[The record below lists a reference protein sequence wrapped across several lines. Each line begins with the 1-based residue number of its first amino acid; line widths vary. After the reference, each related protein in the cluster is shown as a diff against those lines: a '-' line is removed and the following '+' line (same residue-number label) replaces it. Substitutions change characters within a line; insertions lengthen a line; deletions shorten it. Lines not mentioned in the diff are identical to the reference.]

1 MSQAFSSIEM
11 LEGSL
16 GLTQPATAL
25 QPERFQTQLIDN
37 ISAALLRQ
45 PSPPCLLRA
54 PTGAGK
60 TLVISQVLQRVGAQR
75 DVLWFWFVPFVTL
88 VGQTLD
94 ALLQQ
99 APALSPTLYAQGRNQ
114 DVGAGTVLIS
124 TAQAVA
130 RAQWRTK
137 GYDADGDDD
146 VRTLAAVLARARA
159 KGLQIGLVVD
169 EAHIGLDKGTEFGK
183 FAHWLAAD
191 YLLMATAT
199 PKDQRLTDFLA
210 HAGYSAQQHFAVSRD
225 EVVHAR
231 LNKQYIEAVVYSL
244 GAGLAQVTDLRRTVL
259 RQAWARNVRIGQLL
273 QQHGVVCEPLL
284 LVQVANGE
292 HTVDEA
298 AQELQRDCQV
308 PPAAIGKHSAD
319 EPDPVLMA
327 AIANDTTK
335 RVLIFKQS
343 AGTGFDAPRAF
354 VLASTKPVNDVDFAM
369 QFIGRVMRVA
379 RPVRDAF
386 PKPMDIPEELNT
398 AYVYLGNQQAQA
410 GFETAVQATAAVK
423 SQLEG
428 QTEKLMTRHTVAGGV
443 VYTNRPTDQAPLTYA
458 MALPDADTSV
468 QVPPHLEYDRSIP
481 STPESLFVHTEGAAH
496 GGQDLFGGTEWA
508 LDTVVPEPATA
519 QTPRQ
524 LRPHTR
530 EGVLRALDENRLKTF
545 ARRPDL
551 ATLRSSLQR
560 EDKPDFVDLSKITLK
575 VAQAL
580 PLSDS
585 LVQTAIAAALNRTHG
600 KELHKELTKGQGYTL
615 DVQVVLDRQ
624 GLAREAMAALQ
635 VLPHAEEEDYRIV
648 VQTLCARLQ
657 STLDQA
663 CASLEVMPQDP
674 ERVRLARD
682 AAHWVIR
689 ESAQDLREAIFA
701 EVALQARL
709 VDAQPLPD
717 VMIFPQDIALE
728 PSAKNIYGVLP
739 PSTEDA
745 QDVESVLFMDER
757 HWWVDQIFVLSDG
770 TPLSVGRY
778 DGAVKLNNLE
788 RDFARALD
796 GADFVHWWHRNPDK
810 KPYAVRVVRAEHEH
824 YFYPDFVVC
833 VVHTPGDAPMQRLL
847 ETKESTKDAARK
859 AKHFPAVFGK
869 VLFLTPDGNR
879 LRWVNDEGGLG
890 DVVRLA
896 DMESVRKR
904 LVETRPACP

>member
-1 MSQAFSSIEM
+1 MSSADASPPVLTTQM
-11 LEGSL
+11 LETSL
-16 GLTQPATAL
+16 GLKVQATAL
-25 QPERFQTQLIDN
+25 QPEDFQARLIDN
-37 ISAALLRQ
+37 VSTALLRD

-60 TLVISQVLQRVGAQR
+60 TFVISQVLQRVGAQR

-94 ALLQQ
+94 SLLQH
-99 APALSPTLYAQGRNQ
+99 APGVSPTLFSQGRNQ

-124 TAQAVA
+124 TAQGVA

-146 VRTLAAVLARARA
+146 VRTLAALLARARA
-159 KGLQIGLVVD
+159 RGLQVGLVVD
-169 EAHIGLDKGTEFGK
+169 EAHIGLDKSTEFGK
-183 FAHWLAAD
+183 FAHWLQAD

-210 HAGYSAQQHFAVSRD
+210 HAGYSGQEHFAVSRD
-225 EVVHAR
+225 EVVAAR

-244 GAGLAQVTDLRRTVL
+244 GASMAQVTDLRRTVL
-259 RQAWARNVRIGQLL
+259 RQAWARNVLIAKLL
-273 QQHGVVCEPLL
+273 EQQGVTSVPLL

-292 HTVDEA
+292 HSVDEA
-298 AQELQRDCQV
+298 AADLMRHCNV
-308 PPAAIGKHSAD
+308 PPEAIGKHSSD

-327 AIANDTTK
+327 AIANDTRK

-379 RPVRDAF
+379 RQVRDAF
-386 PKPMDIPEELNT
+386 PKPLAIPADLNT

-410 GFETAVQATAAVK
+410 GFEAAVQATSAVK

-443 VYTNRPTDQAPLTYA
+443 VYTNRPTQDQPLAYNFGVPQVASTTEHVPTPQSAIHHSEPAAPW
-458 MALPDADTSV
+458 
-468 QVPPHLEYDRSIP
+468 
-481 STPESLFVHTEGAAH
+481 
-496 GGQDLFGGTEWA
+496 GQDLFGDASWQTDA
-508 LDTVVPEPATA
+508 VVPESATA
-519 QTPRQ
+519 
-524 LRPHTR
+524 RPKRSSKPTTR
-530 EGVLRALDENRLKTF
+530 DEVLQALGENRLNAYARKRNLPTLEDCLKT
-545 ARRPDL
+545 
-551 ATLRSSLQR
+551 
-560 EDKPDFVDLSKITLK
+560 EEKPDFVDLSVISLR
-575 VAQAL
+575 VAQELPISEAL
-580 PLSDS
+580 Q
-585 LVQTAIAAALNRTHG
+585 QTAVLAALNRIQQ
-600 KELHKELTKGQGYTL
+600 KELHKELTTGDGYSQ
-615 DVQVVLDRQ
+615 DIQVVTDRQ
-624 GLAREAMAALQ
+624 ALAREAMAALQ
-635 VLPHAEEEDYRIV
+635 ELPHAEEEDYRIV
-648 VQTLCARLQ
+648 VNALALRLQ
-657 STLDQA
+657 PVLDAAIGQGVEMEA
-663 CASLEVMPQDP
+663 R

-689 ESAQDLREAIFA
+689 DNAQELREAIFQA
-701 EVALQARL
+701 IADQARL

-728 PSAKNIYGVLP
+728 SSGKNIYGVLP
-739 PSTEDA
+739 PSKEDA
-745 QDVESVLFMDER
+745 QDVETVLFMDER
-757 HWWVDQIFVLSDG
+757 HWWMDQTFALNDG
-770 TPLSVGRY
+770 SRFSVGKY

-796 GADFVHWWHRNPDK
+796 SADFVHWWHRNPDK

-833 VVHTPGDAPMQRLL
+833 VEHTPGDALIQRLL
-847 ETKESTKDAARK
+847 ETKENTKDAARK
-859 AKHFPAVFGK
+859 AQHFPPAYGK

-879 LRWVNDEGGLG
+879 LRWVNNDGSLG
-890 DVVRLA
+890 DVVKLSEMDAVNR
-896 DMESVRKR
+896 R
-904 LVETRPACP
+904 LVETLAT